1 MSTDLTV
8 EKDRVV
14 LFHYTLRNA
23 DGAVLES
30 TDGGQPQ
37 AVLYGRGGLIR
48 GVEEALAG
56 RAAGEAFTVTL
67 GPEQAF
73 GERREDWAQRV
84 SKKYLPRSAR
94 PRPGTV
100 IRLQTDEGP
109 RLVTVIKVGNKFLDV
124 DLNHPYAGQTLTF
137 DLAVVEVREATAE
150 ELSHGHAHGPGGHH
164 HH

>member
-1 MSTDLTV
+1 MSTELTV

-23 DGAVLES
+23 DDAVLES

-37 AVLYGRGGLIR
+37 AVLFGQGGLIR

-56 RAAGEAFTVTL
+56 RAAGERFTVTL

-73 GERREDWAQRV
+73 GERREDWTQRV

-94 PRPGTV
+94 PRAGTV
-100 IRLQTDEGP
+100 VRLQTDEGP
-109 RLVTVIKVGNKFLDV
+109 RLVTVVKVGNKFLDV